1 VSAVVVV
8 GSINT
13 DMVVRVPRLPRA
25 GETVLGGDFRQ
36 VAGGKGANQAV
47 AASRAGGTVAMVGC
61 VGDDQLGCDAVAGL
75 RREGIDVSQI
85 HRQPAV
91 SSGVA
96 SVLVDA
102 GGQNSIAVAP
112 GANACLTPAMVR
124 QAESLLAA
132 AEIVLVQLEVPL
144 EAVVEATTIASGHG
158 ARVVLDPAPA
168 QPLPDALWGQLS
180 VITPNVTEA
189 EDLTGRAIRDQG
201 DALAAAGVLRDRGV
215 SSAIVTLGAA
225 GVLVSTRQTHTVI
238 VGHVVEAVDTTAA
251 GDTFAGALAARM
263 ADGADLID
271 ASRFANAAAAL
282 AVTRIGAQ
290 PSVPTRDEVSG
301 MLHDA
306 R

>member
-1 VSAVVVV
+1 
-8 GSINT
+8 
-13 DMVVRVPRLPRA
+13 M
-25 GETVLGGDFRQ
+25 
-36 VAGGKGANQAV
+36 
-47 AASRAGGTVAMVGC
+47 
-61 VGDDQLGCDAVAGL
+61 
-75 RREGIDVSQI
+75 
-85 HRQPAV
+85 
-91 SSGVA
+91 
-96 SVLVDA
+96 
-102 GGQNSIAVAP
+102 
-112 GANACLTPAMVR
+112 
-124 QAESLLAA
+124 
-132 AEIVLVQLEVPL
+132 QLEVPL

>member
-1 VSAVVVV
+1 MSGVVVV

-13 DMVVRVPRLPRA
+13 DMVVRVPRLPRP

-61 VGDDQLGCDAVAGL
+61 IGDDQLGRDAVAGL
-75 RREGIDVSQI
+75 RAEGIEVSQI

-91 SSGVA
+91 ASGVA

-102 GGQNSIAVAP
+102 AGENSIAVAP

-124 QAESLLAA
+124 QADSLLAA

-144 EAVVEATTIASGHG
+144 DAVVEATTIASGHG

-180 VITPNVTEA
+180 VITPNATEA
-189 EDLTGRAIRDQG
+189 EALTGRAIRDQG
-201 DALAAAGVLRDRGV
+201 DALAAAGVLRDRGA

-225 GVLVSTRQTHTVI
+225 GVLVATPQTHTEI

-251 GDTFAGALAARM
+251 GDTFAGALAASL

-271 ASRFANAAAAL
+271 AARFANAAAAL

-290 PSVPTRDEVSG
+290 PSVPTRNEISG
-301 MLHDA
+301 MLRDMG
-306 R
+306 